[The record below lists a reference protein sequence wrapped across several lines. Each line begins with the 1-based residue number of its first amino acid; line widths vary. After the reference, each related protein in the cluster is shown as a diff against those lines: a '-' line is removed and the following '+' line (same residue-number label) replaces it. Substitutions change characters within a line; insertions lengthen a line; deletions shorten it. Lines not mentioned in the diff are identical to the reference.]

1 MRRAAIFDLDGTL
14 IPNASAERT
23 FFFHLL
29 RNGGLSPIDLLQ
41 MTIPLWSSRGNLH
54 AMMLK
59 NKRYL
64 RHKAVEKFNQV
75 ARAYFEPQVE
85 KMVFPQMREIIE
97 EHRRRGDVLLLLSGT
112 LDVIAGCF
120 VRELFL
126 DGAKATDLQRRD
138 GKYTGRV
145 QGVVPYGFGK
155 LEVLRDFRHR
165 YEFDQNHTTVYANIY
180 SDRYVMNAVETPVA
194 VNPDSRLRDYATRN
208 AWRILDVKEG
218 LLSRQ

>member
-29 RNGGLSPIDLLQ
+29 RNGGLSPSDLLQ
-41 MTIPLWSSRGNLH
+41 MSLPLWTSRGNLH

-64 RHKAVEKFNQV
+64 RNKSVEKFNQV
-75 ARAYFEPQVE
+75 ARGFFEPQVE
-85 KMVFPQMREIIE
+85 RLVFPKMREVIE
-97 EHRRRGDVLLLLSGT
+97 EHRARGDVLLLLSGT

-120 VRELFL
+120 VRELYL
-126 DGAKATDLQRRD
+126 DGAKATDLERRD

-145 QGVVPYGFGK
+145 EGVVPYGFGK

-165 YEFDQNHTTVYANIY
+165 FDFDQNHTAIYANIY

-194 VNPDSRLRDYATRN
+194 VNPDDRLRQYARRN
-208 AWRILDVKEG
+208 SWRIVDVKAG
-218 LLSRQ
+218 PRTKQ